1 MRLLKITDRDEG
13 AEELDEYFDEVEG
26 IDIEDVAPEVSEGRS
41 DIKVDD
47 GSVERFDAVYASI
60 PRESAIFGRVLLEII
75 EEKDVAL
82 NYSSTAFFTMSKK
95 NYLYHVMQEK
105 DIPAPKTAVVADEK
119 AARNLENHLKGPL
132 VARKFDGLSEV
143 ESTKIDTVEGIQ
155 EFAEGV
161 EYGESIL
168 IFNEL
173 SKGEKYRCLVAG
185 DTVISLEDTSEGW
198 RFSPESLK
206 YSSLS
211 SDLREVVEDA
221 AHSLGTRTAEILLR
235 DGKVVDVNPNPDL
248 EMYTDIS
255 GKDAYGAVAEA
266 LKGDEE

>member
-1 MRLLKITDRDEG
+1 MRLLKITDGQRNLEK
-13 AEELDEYFDEVEG
+13 LDEFFDSVKEV
-26 IDIEDVAPEVSEGRS
+26 DIGDVSPEVSNGKSEIMIEGE
-41 DIKVDD
+41 
-47 GSVERFDAVYASI
+47 SVSEFDAVFASI

-105 DIPAPKTAVVADEK
+105 DIPAPKTAVIADEK
-119 AARNLENHLKGPL
+119 AARNLESHVKGPL
-132 VARKFDGLSEV
+132 VARKFNGLSEV
-143 ESTKIDTVEGIQ
+143 ESTKIDTVEEIQ

-161 EYGESIL
+161 EYGDSIL
-168 IFNEL
+168 VFNEL
-173 SKGEKYRCLVAG
+173 RKGEKYRCLVAG
-185 DTVISLEDTSEGW
+185 DTVISLEDTSDGW
-198 RFSPESLK
+198 RISSENLK

-211 SDLREVVEDA
+211 SDLRQVVEDTTS
-221 AHSLGTRTAEILLR
+221 SLGTETAEILLR
-235 DGKVVDVNPNPDL
+235 GGNVIDINPNPDL
-248 EMYTDIS
+248 GLYTDIS